1 MFDREDGILGTVLGS
16 SESPEGRNVDTE
28 QIWVDVKSDGRSL
41 GRKADQ
47 LNTIADSA
55 RDTGPSE
62 ISEPERLVDEAENAA
77 ETAKELEV
85 GVKSALSARKES
97 ALEDDETYDIV
108 DSVSQKIDGLAGNLE
123 DAHQNIVDYG
133 EEVYDEA
140 MDVLRDVRGLDVDLD
155 VPDSIDWNDFGET
168 KRVLGSIQ
176 NEYRHLA
183 NTYSTQAKISQQ
195 DDEHVEERAEDYREL
210 EEQLEG
216 SEFQEEYGRIAEAL
230 EEKADAEG
238 PVTPEEKAEKASLY
252 SSIAEHARDHLKQ
265 VYSAAEHVEDAAKT
279 SRDIAQ
285 GLDTILTEQGYREQS

>member
-1 MFDREDGILGTVLGS
+1 MFDREDGILGNMLGS
-16 SESPEGRNVDTE
+16 SESPGGRNIDTE
-28 QIWVDVKSDGRSL
+28 QIWVDIKSDGRHL

-55 RDTGPSE
+55 RDSGPSE
-62 ISEPERLVDEAENAA
+62 ISEPDRLVDEAENAA
-77 ETAKELEV
+77 ETARELEI

-108 DSVSQKIDGLAGNLE
+108 DSVSQKIDGLSADLE
-123 DAHQNIVDYG
+123 AAHQNIVEYG

-140 MDVLRDVRGLDVDLD
+140 IDVLTDVRGLDVELD
-155 VPDSIDWNDFGET
+155 VPDSVDWNDFGET

-183 NTYSTQAKISQQ
+183 NTYSTQAKISSQ
-195 DDEHVEERAEDYREL
+195 EEENLEEKAEDYREL
-210 EEQLEG
+210 EQRLED
-216 SEFQEEYGRIAEAL
+216 SEFQEEYGRIAGAL

-252 SSIAEHARDHLKQ
+252 ASIAEHARDHLKQ
-265 VYSAAEHVEDAAKT
+265 VYSAAGHVDDAAET
-279 SRDIAQ
+279 SREIAQ
-285 GLDTILTEQGYREQS
+285 GLDTILTEQGYRQQS